1 MATTLDS
8 KGNEI
13 INGFSTN
20 MTPAQNAIS
29 TQSLQGATPLRIQ
42 SPADI
47 TGIYNQASQLATGI
61 TQQAVDTAQAEQ
73 QAIEARNN
81 QMAQSNSVADL
92 TRMAGGKL
100 QERANLSQTN
110 GENELLK
117 QLSQLNV
124 ESQGLQRS
132 ASAIPLQL
140 QENSAN
146 RGITLGGIAPIESG
160 LLRQNTL
167 KQLDLAQRA
176 AIAQGNYDV
185 AKNLADQQIE
195 AKYAQID
202 AEIAAR
208 KINEEAMY
216 KNVTD
221 PAIKRADSAKN
232 ELLKRQLEERM
243 AQTKRE
249 EEAKDEKK
257 ASDLAVSNMLI
268 EASPVAPP
276 DVMARAKAVQAK
288 GGSAMEVATAL
299 GKYGGDYL
307 AREKIKAEIAK
318 MDADAI
324 KTRADAAK
332 TRGETTGGGTGTT
345 GTASDN
351 AKAWLAQ
358 YNSGTMSLEDIY
370 TKIGSS
376 KEASVLKNEVARL
389 IAAQGGKRVFGLDDA
404 SIQAINAQIKN
415 VDDLLYGNGKK
426 EIDKTTGDVGSIVG
440 FVQGGLGVIPDA
452 WNTGKQDALAVAKN
466 LVSNQ
471 TLQALADAKAKGI
484 TFGALSEGELGLVA
498 DAASRISAK
507 LKIDPKTKE
516 IIGFTGSES
525 QFKDDLKT
533 IRDNLAKS
541 IETKTQSKQSN
552 MSKEESTAD
561 DIMTANKKIRSEI
574 NSGYNV
580 FDN

>member
-1 MATTLDS
+1 MASTIDPTTGLPITNQAIPTSALSTPQTPLQVPTPVDLTPTYAATIANASAQAGNDVTTAQTNVDLANQEYKAQGDAYSTLLS
-8 KGNEI
+8 K
-13 INGFSTN
+13 
-20 MTPAQNAIS
+20 
-29 TQSLQGATPLRIQ
+29 SLGKEADTKQAYNQTGATELLNQVNDFKIQTDNLAREATATPLR
-42 SPADI
+42 
-47 TGIYNQASQLATGI
+47 TGQAYQGSSGTQGGI
-61 TQQAVDTAQAEQ
+61 D
-73 QAIEARNN
+73 
-81 QMAQSNSVADL
+81 SVNRDL
-92 TRMAGGKL
+92 
-100 QERANLSQTN
+100 
-110 GENELLK
+110 
-117 QLSQLNV
+117 
-124 ESQGLQRS
+124 LQRNALQALTVAQ
-132 ASAIPLQL
+132 ASAITQGKYDR
-140 QENSAN
+140 A
-146 RGITLGGIAPIESG
+146 
-160 LLRQNTL
+160 
-167 KQLDLAQRA
+167 KQL
-176 AIAQGNYDV
+176 
-185 AKNLADQQIE
+185 ADEYITN
-195 AKYAQID
+195 KYAGDEARLKAIEVNMSVLDKTKLTPAQ
-202 AEIAAR
+202 EKLKAA
-208 KINEEAMY
+208 
-216 KNVTD
+216 TL
-221 PAIKRADSAKN
+221 AKN
-232 ELLKRQLEERM
+232 E
-243 AQTKRE
+243 
-249 EEAKDEKK
+249 KDKQVLADKQAAEK
-257 ASDLAVSNMLI
+257 AVSDMLI

-332 TRGETTGGGTGTT
+332 TRAETTGGGTGTT

-351 AKAWLAQ
+351 ANAWLAQ

-440 FVQGGLGVIPDA
+440 FVQGGLGVIPDS

-561 DIMTANKKIRSEI
+561 DIMTANKKIQSEI

>member
-1 MATTLDS
+1 MASTIDPKTGLPITNQAIPTSALSTPQTPIVPVTPQYDVNGITTGANQSAAYTTSALQNTQNEEQAKADLAKTNLANETSSMATL
-8 KGNEI
+8 
-13 INGFSTN
+13 
-20 MTPAQNAIS
+20 
-29 TQSLQGATPLRIQ
+29 
-42 SPADI
+42 
-47 TGIYNQASQLATGI
+47 ASQLNGQGTGLRSSTIDQANQLTGAT
-61 TQQAVDTAQAEQ
+61 D
-73 QAIEARNN
+73 
-81 QMAQSNSVADL
+81 
-92 TRMAGGKL
+92 KL
-100 QERANLSQTN
+100 NL
-110 GENELLK
+110 
-117 QLSQLNV
+117 LNRINA
-124 ESQGLQRS
+124 ESQGLVFKRD
-132 ASAIPLQL
+132 AIPFETAALDTNYSGTSGGRESVNRDFLQRNAIQL
-140 QENSAN
+140 AN
-146 RGITLGGIAPIESG
+146 NAKL
-160 LLRQNTL
+160 
-167 KQLDLAQRA
+167 A
-176 AIAQGNYDV
+176 AIASADYNAAKSESDKMINLKYDGV
-185 AKNLADQQIE
+185 I
-195 AKYAQID
+195 
-202 AEIAAR
+202 AEINA
-208 KINEEAMY
+208 
-216 KNVTD
+216 
-221 PAIKRADSAKN
+221 
-232 ELLKRQLEERM
+232 
-243 AQTKRE
+243 
-249 EEAKDEKK
+249 KK
-257 ASDLAVSNMLI
+257 ANIENIRGNLTEAQKKVADAQSRLLDKQKQDELDKKAAEKAVSDMLI

-345 GTASDN
+345 STASDN

-376 KEASVLKNEVARL
+376 KEASLLKNEVARL

-440 FVQGGLGVIPDA
+440 FVQGGLGVIPDS

-561 DIMTANKKIRSEI
+561 DIMTANKKIQSEI

>member
-1 MATTLDS
+1 MATTIDPTKS
-8 KGNEI
+8 
-13 INGFSTN
+13 
-20 MTPAQNAIS
+20 AIS
-29 TQSLQGATPLRIQ
+29 TSALSTPQTPIIPINPAYDVNGYTTGANQSGAYIASTLQNAQNEAQTSVDLQKSNLANETSSMATL
-42 SPADI
+42 
-47 TGIYNQASQLATGI
+47 ASQLNGQGTGLRSSTI
-61 TQQAVDTAQAEQ
+61 DQA
-73 QAIEARNN
+73 N
-81 QMAQSNSVADL
+81 QMTGA
-92 TRMAGGKL
+92 TEKL
-100 QERANLSQTN
+100 NL
-110 GENELLK
+110 
-117 QLSQLNV
+117 LNRINA
-124 ESQGLQRS
+124 EAQGLQYKRDV
-132 ASAIPLQL
+132 IPLEL
-140 QENSAN
+140 QRESVG
-146 RGITLGGIAPIESG
+146 RGRTDAGLAPLETAALRDNAIALSSKAYE
-160 LLRQNTL
+160 
-167 KQLDLAQRA
+167 A
-176 AIAQGNYDV
+176 AIASADYNAAQNESNKLVNLKYDGV
-185 AKNLADQQIE
+185 I
-195 AKYAQID
+195 
-202 AEIAAR
+202 AEINAKKANIENIR
-208 KINEEAMY
+208 GNLTEAQ
-216 KNVTD
+216 KKV
-221 PAIKRADSAKN
+221 AD
-232 ELLKRQLEERM
+232 
-243 AQTKRE
+243 AQTRLLDKQ
-249 EEAKDEKK
+249 KQDELDKK
-257 ASDLAVSNMLI
+257 AAEKAVSDMLI

-332 TRGETTGGGTGTT
+332 TRAETTGGGTGTT

-440 FVQGGLGVIPDA
+440 FVQGGLGVIPDS

-525 QFKDDLKT
+525 QFKEDLKT

-552 MSKEESTAD
+552 VSKEESTAD
-561 DIMTANKKIRSEI
+561 DIMTANKKIQSEI